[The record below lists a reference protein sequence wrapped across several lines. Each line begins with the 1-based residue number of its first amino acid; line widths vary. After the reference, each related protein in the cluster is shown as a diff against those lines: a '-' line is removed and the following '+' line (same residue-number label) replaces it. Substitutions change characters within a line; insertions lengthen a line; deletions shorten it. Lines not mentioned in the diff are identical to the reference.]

1 MKDDIHLK
9 TGFKELD
16 ELINGINERDLIT
29 IASRPALGKSTLAI
43 DIINNVSK
51 KINNK
56 ILYFNLESSK
66 EILRQRIIGSNV
78 EIINDIH
85 SIEDIKRRCEE
96 LKDNF
101 SLLVI
106 DYFQLITT
114 SNIYDSVM
122 EERSYI
128 SRTIKTIA
136 LEYEMPV
143 IVTSQIPRF
152 IDKKDDKRPT
162 LHDFIIG
169 SSLQQDTDKLIYLY
183 SNDYYKN
190 QRLNEVELIV
200 TKNRGGKLGM
210 VKLKFNYNT
219 YMFEE

>member
-169 SSLQQDTDKLIYLY
+169 SSFQQDTDKLIYLY